1 LNEGVQ
7 NNDKGEENMLS
18 FFRNLK
24 MSKKMLLA
32 PLVVFIF
39 LALISYGAFSG
50 LTAQNH
56 AMEDIYN
63 NLFTKYDDTTKIA
76 EQMYNIRI
84 NVLLMLYMATA
95 GVEKDKVDAIG
106 KQALADTAEIITFT
120 NKIVNS
126 KKLSSEE
133 LKYYKALQEKLLE
146 WQGNN
151 QSAVTYAADNAA
163 MLVSTLDASR
173 ERYNSYV
180 KLIQDLKAFES
191 KQSKAKYEAAVSR
204 FKATISIFGVVLLLA
219 VVFSLVT
226 SISITQLILKPIR
239 EAIGVLRKV
248 AEGDL
253 TQKIEASSKDEIGEL
268 VETVDEMRVKMGDMV
283 AQAMSISEGLSDS
296 AASEAASLEETSASL
311 DEIASMTRQNAANTN
326 EANQLMLS
334 AKQAVE
340 KANHS
345 MTGLTK
351 SMQDIAGASE
361 QTQKIVKSIDEIA
374 FQTNLLAL
382 NAAVE
387 AARAG
392 ESGAGFAVVADEV
405 RNLAL
410 RATESARNSSN
421 MIEDIVS
428 KVKSGENLVG
438 VTSEAFAQVTTSSNK
453 VVELMSE
460 IAAASQEQSQGIDQV
475 NSTLAGVNVTTQT
488 NASNAEKLSSMMSM
502 YKTEMRDHAA
512 KSKHFS
518 AIQGVAK
525 RLSAARQQVVGP
537 EQILPF
543 KDDEDQFK

>member
-1 LNEGVQ
+1 
-7 NNDKGEENMLS
+7 
-18 FFRNLK
+18 
-24 MSKKMLLA
+24 
-32 PLVVFIF
+32 
-39 LALISYGAFSG
+39 
-50 LTAQNH
+50 
-56 AMEDIYN
+56 
-63 NLFTKYDDTTKIA
+63 
-76 EQMYNIRI
+76 MYNIRI